1 LELFESQSVNPLFDK
16 DRAFLRDWGARL
28 ADQWFSFLP
37 KDVQDDIEKLN
48 SDKIVSDYSRLISSK
63 EDIDAWLINLFHLL
77 ALYSK
82 ADEDIAV
89 GNNSNTGQ
97 VDWPSNFPTREVQ
110 WVGIRLN
117 ISKWKKIYPEF
128 CSSG

>member
-1 LELFESQSVNPLFDK
+1 
-16 DRAFLRDWGARL
+16 
-28 ADQWFSFLP
+28 
-37 KDVQDDIEKLN
+37 VQDDIEKLN

-117 ISKWKKIYPEF
+117 ISKWKKFTLNFVVAGKKLILLLRN
-128 CSSG
+128 GI